1 MDNEKI
7 IEEDGKYICPKCGSK
22 RILLHEQCV
31 LQKVSNAN
39 SGKSL
44 NPYTL
49 KARMSNREKAWE
61 YDNALTDGVGCWYYE
76 CRECGWT
83 SKIYTE

>member
-1 MDNEKI
+1 MSEI
-7 IEEDGKYICPKCGSK
+7 IEQDGKYICPKCGSK
-22 RILLHEQCV
+22 RILLNAQCI
-31 LQKVSNAN
+31 LEKVTDAN

-49 KARMSNREKAWE
+49 KARMSNREKAFK
-61 YDNALTDGVGCWYYE
+61 YDHASTNGVGCWYYT
-76 CRECGWT
+76 CKKCGWT